1 MGILTWIII
10 AIIILAVIGLGWDIF
25 FAGVKKGA
33 DKIGITSQLEN
44 ATNSATDIAE
54 NASRDIIGSS
64 LGK

>member
-1 MGILTWIII
+1 MGSLTWIIN
-10 AIIILAVIGLGWDIF
+10 AIIILAVIGLGWENF
-25 FAGVKKGA
+25 FA
-33 DKIGITSQLEN
+33 DKIGITSLLEN

>member
-44 ATNSATDIAE
+44 ASNSATDIAE